1 MTALESV
8 SSTGSRMSFWGRWS
22 PYLTRAV
29 YFRSAVLAL
38 LIGAALTLINQTRAI
53 FGPNPFDILP
63 LFLVF
68 ATPFIVVTASQVV
81 AIRQATLDA
90 KKYRL
95 PAETGRLFATAIA
108 NGIPKRAISIGLMAG
123 TANTTLIL
131 IGTFVHTGGM
141 TGAPLALIGQVYVL
155 PILFGV
161 LSQTVSYRRA
171 ANQIARQR
179 R

>member
-1 MTALESV
+1 MP
-8 SSTGSRMSFWGRWS
+8 FWGRWT

-38 LIGAALTLINQTRAI
+38 FIGAALTLINQARAI
-53 FGPNPFDILP
+53 FGPDPFDILP

-81 AIRQATLDA
+81 AIRQAALDA
-90 KKYRL
+90 KEYRL
-95 PAETGRLFATAIA
+95 PAETDRLLALAIT

-131 IGTFVHTGGM
+131 IGTLMHTGGM
-141 TGAPLALIGQVYVL
+141 AAAPLALIGQVYVL

-171 ANQIARQR
+171 VNQIARQHR
-179 R
+179 